1 MCMYSSFTES
11 INSFCKDRHR
21 GAGAGRW
28 SLWLSRE
35 GMTVMMWP
43 RVEAVEGKWTESWD
57 V

>member
-1 MCMYSSFTES
+1 MYSSFTDS

-35 GMTVMMWP
+35 GMTVMMWN
-43 RVEAVEGKWTESWD
+43 RVGAVEGKWTESWD